1 MSAAARR
8 DALTCPEEVVAQRP
22 QGSAM
27 SKSSFPWH
35 ARPGLAGG
43 IDKDGTRAAELL
55 GLGFGSVEFGTVAVG
70 PQAGAE
76 LAALRVRLAALP
88 ARAPG
93 AAAIGIGLGQPA
105 DAAPRT
111 LAACWIAGLYGAW
124 DVADYLSFNLSAR
137 ACAPLLA
144 PARLPLVEAALRAV
158 AAARAGLPRR
168 VPLALKFR
176 LGGANW
182 ANEAPPAVALAAAAA
197 GFDLLTAVLPDD
209 DPKRLSRLH
218 VLITAVSD
226 GPAVVA
232 VGGIR
237 KASDVAEVRASGAAG
252 VQVHRAFSES
262 GATCLA
268 QLLGSA

>member
-1 MSAAARR
+1 MSA
-8 DALTCPEEVVAQRP
+8 TAQRDVP
-22 QGSAM
+22 TSTGEVAVQRSEGSAM

-70 PQAGAE
+70 PRAGAE
-76 LAALRVRLAALP
+76 LAALRARLAALP
-88 ARAPG
+88 PRAPG
-93 AAAIGIGLGQPA
+93 AIGIGLGQPA
-105 DAAPRT
+105 DAAPRA

-124 DVADYLSFNLSAR
+124 GVADYLSFNLSAR

-144 PARLPLVEAALRAV
+144 PARLALVTDALRAV

-176 LGGANW
+176 LGGAD
-182 ANEAPPAVALAAAAA
+182 EAPPAVALAAAAA

-218 VLITAVSD
+218 ALITAVSD

-237 KASDVAEVRASGAAG
+237 KASDVAELRASGAAG

-268 QLLGSA
+268 QLLGSV

>member
-1 MSAAARR
+1 MSRA
-8 DALTCPEEVVAQRP
+8 T
-22 QGSAM
+22 
-27 SKSSFPWH
+27 FPWH

-43 IDKDGTRAAELL
+43 IDKDATRAAELL

-70 PQAGAE
+70 PRAGTE
-76 LAALRVRLAALP
+76 LAALRARLAALP
-88 ARAPG
+88 ARAG
-93 AAAIGIGLGQPA
+93 DGAAIGIGLGLPA
-105 DAAPRT
+105 DASPRA

-144 PARLPLVEAALRAV
+144 PTRLALVEAALQAV

-176 LGGANW
+176 LEPAD
-182 ANEAPPAVALAAAAA
+182 EAPPAVALAAAAA

-209 DPKRLSRLH
+209 ATKRMSSLH
-218 VLITAVSD
+218 ALVATVSD

-237 KASDVAEVRASGAAG
+237 DAADVTAASQAGAAG
-252 VQVHRAFSES
+252 VQVHRVFAES
-262 GATCLA
+262 GSACLPR
-268 QLLGSA
+268 LLGRSAA

>member
-1 MSAAARR
+1 MSGPARR
-8 DALTCPEEVVAQRP
+8 HALTSLGEGAEQRP

-70 PQAGAE
+70 PRAGAE
-76 LAALRVRLAALP
+76 LDALRARLATLP
-88 ARAPG
+88 PRAPG

-105 DAAPRT
+105 DAAPRA

-124 DVADYLSFNLSAR
+124 GVADYLSFNLSAR

-144 PARLPLVEAALRAV
+144 PARLALVTDALRAV
-158 AAARAGLPRR
+158 AAARAELPRR
-168 VPLALKFR
+168 VPLALKLR
-176 LGGANW
+176 LGGPD
-182 ANEAPPAVALAAAAA
+182 EAPPAVALAAAAA

-218 VLITAVSD
+218 ALITAVSD
-226 GPAVVA
+226 SPAVVA

-237 KASDVAEVRASGAAG
+237 KASDVAELRASGAAG

-268 QLLGSA
+268 QLLGSV

>member
-1 MSAAARR
+1 
-8 DALTCPEEVVAQRP
+8 
-22 QGSAM
+22 
-27 SKSSFPWH
+27 
-35 ARPGLAGG
+35 
-43 IDKDGTRAAELL
+43 
-55 GLGFGSVEFGTVAVG
+55 
-70 PQAGAE
+70 
-76 LAALRVRLAALP
+76 
-88 ARAPG
+88 
-93 AAAIGIGLGQPA
+93 
-105 DAAPRT
+105 
-111 LAACWIAGLYGAW
+111 
-124 DVADYLSFNLSAR
+124 
-137 ACAPLLA
+137 
-144 PARLPLVEAALRAV
+144 
-158 AAARAGLPRR
+158 
-168 VPLALKFR
+168 KFR

>member
-1 MSAAARR
+1 MSATARR
-8 DALTCPEEVVAQRP
+8 DGLTCPEEVVAQRP

-55 GLGFGSVEFGTVAVG
+55 GLGFGSVEFATVAVG
-70 PQAGAE
+70 PRAGAK
-76 LAALRVRLAALP
+76 LATLRARLATLP
-88 ARAPG
+88 PRAPG
-93 AAAIGIGLGQPA
+93 ATAIGIGLGQPA
-105 DAAPRT
+105 DAAPEA
-111 LAACWIAGLYGAW
+111 LAACWLAGLYGAW
-124 DVADYLSFNLSAR
+124 DAADYLSFNLSAR

-168 VPLALKFR
+168 VPLALKFK
-176 LGGANW
+176 LGGADG
-182 ANEAPPAVALAAAAA
+182 APPAVALAAAAA
-197 GFDLLTAVLPDD
+197 GFELLTAVLPDH
-209 DPKRLSRLH
+209 PGRLLRLRALSGL
-218 VLITAVSD
+218 VPA

-237 KASDVAEVRASGAAG
+237 HAADVADVRRAGAAG
-252 VQVHRAFSES
+252 VQVHRVFAES
-262 GATCLA
+262 GAACLP
-268 QLLGSA
+268 QLLSDGGQ

>member
-1 MSAAARR
+1 MSRA
-8 DALTCPEEVVAQRP
+8 T
-22 QGSAM
+22 
-27 SKSSFPWH
+27 FPWH

-43 IDKDGTRAAELL
+43 IDKDATRAAELL
-55 GLGFGSVEFGTVAVG
+55 GLGFGSVEFGTIAVG
-70 PQAGAE
+70 PRAGAE
-76 LAALRVRLAALP
+76 LAALRARLAALP

>member
-1 MSAAARR
+1 MSA
-8 DALTCPEEVVAQRP
+8 TAQRDVP
-22 QGSAM
+22 TSTGEVAVQRSEGSAM

-70 PQAGAE
+70 PRAGAE
-76 LAALRVRLAALP
+76 LAALRARLAALP
-88 ARAPG
+88 PRAPG
-93 AAAIGIGLGQPA
+93 AIGIGLGQPA
-105 DAAPRT
+105 DAAPRA

-168 VPLALKFR
+168 VPLALKFK
-176 LGGANW
+176 LGGADG
-182 ANEAPPAVALAAAAA
+182 APPAVALAAAAA
-197 GFDLLTAVLPDD
+197 GFELLTAVLPDH
-209 DPKRLSRLH
+209 PGRLLRLRALSGL
-218 VLITAVSD
+218 VPA
-226 GPAVVA
+226 GPTLVA

-237 KASDVAEVRASGAAG
+237 HAADVADVRRAGAAG
-252 VQVHRAFSES
+252 VQVHRVFAES
-262 GATCLA
+262 GAACLP
-268 QLLGSA
+268 QLLSDGGQ

>member
-1 MSAAARR
+1 MSRA
-8 DALTCPEEVVAQRP
+8 T
-22 QGSAM
+22 
-27 SKSSFPWH
+27 FPWH

-43 IDKDGTRAAELL
+43 IDKDATRAAELL

-70 PQAGAE
+70 PRAGTE
-76 LAALRVRLAALP
+76 LAALRARLAALP
-88 ARAPG
+88 ACAG
-93 AAAIGIGLGQPA
+93 DGAAIGIGLGLPA
-105 DAAPRT
+105 DASPRA

-144 PARLPLVEAALRAV
+144 PARLSLVEAALQAV
-158 AAARAGLPRR
+158 AAARTGLPRR
-168 VPLALKFR
+168 LPLALKFR
-176 LGGANW
+176 LDGATG
-182 ANEAPPAVALAAAAA
+182 APPAVALAAAAA

>member
-8 DALTCPEEVVAQRP
+8 DGISSLGEVVAQRP
-22 QGSAM
+22 EGSAM

-76 LAALRVRLAALP
+76 LAALRVRLATLP

-176 LGGANW
+176 LGRAD
-182 ANEAPPAVALAAAAA
+182 EAPPAVALAAAAA

-209 DPKRLSRLH
+209 DPKRPSRLH
-218 VLITAVSD
+218 ALITALPD
-226 GPAVVA
+226 GLAVVA

-237 KASDVAEVRASGAAG
+237 KASDVAQVRASGAAG

>member
-1 MSAAARR
+1 MSAAARSEV
-8 DALTCPEEVVAQRP
+8 LSSPGEVVAQRP
-22 QGSAM
+22 EGRSL

-70 PQAGAE
+70 PRAGAE
-76 LAALRVRLAALP
+76 LAALRARLAALP

-93 AAAIGIGLGQPA
+93 ATAIGIGLGQPA

-111 LAACWIAGLYGAW
+111 LAACWLAGLYGAW
-124 DVADYLSFNLSAR
+124 DAADYLSFNLSAR

-144 PARLPLVEAALRAV
+144 PARLALVEAAV
-158 AAARAGLPRR
+158 ASARAGLPRR

-176 LGGANW
+176 LGGAN
-182 ANEAPPAVALAAAAA
+182 EAPPAIALAAAAA
-197 GFDLLTAVLPDD
+197 GFDLLTAVLPDH
-209 DPKRLSRLH
+209 PGRLLRLRALNGL
-218 VLITAVSD
+218 VPA
-226 GPAVVA
+226 GPTLVA

-237 KASDVAEVRASGAAG
+237 HAADVADVRRAGAAG
-252 VQVHRAFSES
+252 VQVHRVFAES
-262 GATCLA
+262 GAACLP
-268 QLLGSA
+268 QLLSDGGQ

>member
-1 MSAAARR
+1 MSATAQR
-8 DALTCPEEVVAQRP
+8 DGLTCPEEVAVQRSE
-22 QGSAM
+22 GSAM

-70 PQAGAE
+70 PRAGAE
-76 LAALRVRLAALP
+76 LAALRARLAALP

-93 AAAIGIGLGQPA
+93 AGAIGIGLGQPA
-105 DAAPRT
+105 DAAPEA
-111 LAACWIAGLYGAW
+111 LAACWLAGLYGAW
-124 DVADYLSFNLSAR
+124 DAADYLSFNLSAR

-144 PARLPLVEAALRAV
+144 PARLALVTDALRAV

-176 LGGANW
+176 LGGAD
-182 ANEAPPAVALAAAAA
+182 EAPPAVALAAAAA

-218 VLITAVSD
+218 ALITAVSD
-226 GPAVVA
+226 SPAVVA

-237 KASDVAEVRASGAAG
+237 KASDVAELRASGAAG

-268 QLLGSA
+268 QLLGSV

>member
-1 MSAAARR
+1 MSP
-8 DALTCPEEVVAQRP
+8 TT
-22 QGSAM
+22 
-27 SKSSFPWH
+27 FPWH

-70 PQAGAE
+70 PRAGAE
-76 LAALRVRLAALP
+76 LAALRARLAALP

-93 AAAIGIGLGQPA
+93 ATAIGIGLGQPA

-111 LAACWIAGLYGAW
+111 LAACWLAGLYGAW

-137 ACAPLLA
+137 ACAPLRE

-158 AAARAGLPRR
+158 TAARAGLPRR

-176 LGGANW
+176 LEA
-182 ANEAPPAVALAAAAA
+182 AEEAPPAVALAAAAA
-197 GFDLLTAVLPDD
+197 GFDLLTAVLPDH
-209 DPKRLSRLH
+209 PGRLPRLRALSGL
-218 VLITAVSD
+218 VPA
-226 GPAVVA
+226 GPTVVA

-237 KASDVAEVRASGAAG
+237 HATDVADVRRAGAAG
-252 VQVHRAFSES
+252 VQVHRVFAES
-262 GATCLA
+262 GAACLP
-268 QLLGSA
+268 QLLSDGRQ

>member
-1 MSAAARR
+1 MSATARR
-8 DALTCPEEVVAQRP
+8 DGLTSTGEVAVQRSE
-22 QGSAM
+22 GSAM

-70 PQAGAE
+70 PRAGVE
-76 LAALRVRLAALP
+76 LAALRARLAALP
-88 ARAPG
+88 PRAPG

-105 DAAPRT
+105 DAAPRA

-168 VPLALKFR
+168 VPLALKFK
-176 LGGANW
+176 LGGADG
-182 ANEAPPAVALAAAAA
+182 APPAVALAAAAA

-218 VLITAVSD
+218 ALITAVSD

-237 KASDVAEVRASGAAG
+237 KASDVAELRASGAAG

-268 QLLGSA
+268 QLLGSV

>member
-1 MSAAARR
+1 MSGPARR
-8 DALTCPEEVVAQRP
+8 HALTSLGEGGEQRP
-22 QGSAM
+22 EGSAM

-70 PQAGAE
+70 PRAGAE
-76 LAALRVRLAALP
+76 LDALRARLATLP
-88 ARAPG
+88 PRAPG

-105 DAAPRT
+105 DAAPRA

-144 PARLPLVEAALRAV
+144 PARLALVTDALRAV

-168 VPLALKFR
+168 VPLALTFR
-176 LGGANW
+176 LGGPD
-182 ANEAPPAVALAAAAA
+182 EAPPAVALAAAAA

-218 VLITAVSD
+218 ALITAVSD

-237 KASDVAEVRASGAAG
+237 KASDVAELRASGAAG

-268 QLLGSA
+268 QLLGSV

>member
-1 MSAAARR
+1 MSATAQR
-8 DALTCPEEVVAQRP
+8 DVPTSTGEVAVQRP

-70 PQAGAE
+70 PRAGAE
-76 LAALRVRLAALP
+76 LDALRARLATLP
-88 ARAPG
+88 PRAPG
-93 AAAIGIGLGQPA
+93 AAAIGIGIGLGQPA
-105 DAAPRT
+105 DAAPRA

-124 DVADYLSFNLSAR
+124 GVADYLSFNLSAR

-144 PARLPLVEAALRAV
+144 PARLALVTDALRAV

-176 LGGANW
+176 LGGAD
-182 ANEAPPAVALAAAAA
+182 EAPPAVALAAAAA

-218 VLITAVSD
+218 ALITAVSD

-237 KASDVAEVRASGAAG
+237 KASDVAELRASGAAG

-268 QLLGSA
+268 QLLGSV